1 LSSPA
6 TGRESA
12 ARRLPLSVRQAGE
25 DVPAVA
31 WLPAAPVPPRAIVLV
46 GHGGTM
52 SKDSRFVSRLADQF
66 ASGPGYAT
74 LAIDAPYH
82 GERLPDDE
90 RGLSPR
96 QRRERLGPAGW
107 LERNARST
115 DQVVADWRAAI
126 DAALALPEVPDVPV
140 GYFGLSMAT
149 RFGIPLA
156 AAESRITA
164 AVFGLFGH
172 PSNGQDAAFAHAA
185 RQVAVPALFLLQ
197 WDDEIFPRDSGLALY
212 EALGSRPKTLHANLG
227 GHFDLPLSELTQ
239 GVDFLGRRLTP

>member
-1 LSSPA
+1 V
-6 TGRESA
+6 
-12 ARRLPLSVRQAGE
+12 RRLPLPVRQAGQE
-25 DVPAVA
+25 VPAVA
-31 WLPAAPVPPRAIVLV
+31 WLPDPPVPPRAIVLV

-52 SKDSRFVSRLADQF
+52 SKDSRFVGRLAGQL

-74 LAIDAPYH
+74 VAIDAPYH
-82 GERLPDDE
+82 GERIPDDE

-115 DQVVADWRAAI
+115 GQVVADWRAAI
-126 DAALALPEVPDVPV
+126 DAALALAEVPDVPV

-156 AAESRITA
+156 AAEPRIRA

-172 PSNGQDAAFAHAA
+172 PERGQDAAFARAA

-197 WDDEIFPRDSGLALY
+197 WDDDIFSRDAGLALY

-227 GHFDLPLSELTQ
+227 GHFDIPLAELGQ
-239 GVDFLGRRLTP
+239 GVDFLGRHLTP